1 MVSIPDLALW
11 MLTTLVEAFV
21 VCLFLARGLFRK
33 FLFFNLYLTLCV
45 VTSMGRYLVLSHFG
59 LTSSEYHYF
68 YFYTD
73 AILTVSLFLGIC
85 ELGVRLMGSEMRWRF
100 ALLSAAALA
109 VAAWVSYSV
118 VSLSAFRMGAH
129 FLFELSENIF
139 LACTLAIV
147 LLWTWK
153 LRNDPEDR
161 TAARLINV
169 LSVYFLLVLLA
180 YGARQLAPH
189 TDGLR
194 NLQPMSGAWLPLG
207 CGFALVSRE
216 DSRGM

>member
-1 MVSIPDLALW
+1 MVSSPDLALW

-45 VTSMGRYLVLSHFG
+45 VLSLGRYLILLRFG
-59 LTSSEYHYF
+59 LRSSEYSHF

-73 AILTVSLFLGIC
+73 AVLTLALFLGIC
-85 ELGVRLMGSEMRWRF
+85 ELGVRLVGTEMRWRF
-100 ALLSAAALA
+100 ALLSAGALVA
-109 VAAWVSYSV
+109 AAWVSYSV
-118 VSLSAFRMGAH
+118 VSLSPARMGMH

-139 LACTLAIV
+139 WVCTLAIV

-153 LRNDPEDR
+153 LRNNPEDR

-194 NLQPMSGAWLPLG
+194 NLLPMSGAWLSLG